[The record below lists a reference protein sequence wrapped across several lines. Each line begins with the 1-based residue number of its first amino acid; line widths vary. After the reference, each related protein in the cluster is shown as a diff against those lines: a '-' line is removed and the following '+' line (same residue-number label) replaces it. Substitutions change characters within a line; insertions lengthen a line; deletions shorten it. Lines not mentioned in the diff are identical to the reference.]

1 MRIYQA
7 FKRIG
12 YETNDGHGKSIRK
25 GYTVPR
31 MIVSNIVCFPE
42 DSRIDCTAGHAGSRS
57 RRNSGKKRAT
67 ANNSAAPFPNMGY
80 NIICACAISVTSE
93 RVEKNSAAGITGIPV
108 NIEIAKA
115 PPKISANAVAIDAAT
130 AVRRRNPDK
139 KSGKCVVAA
148 SARHRPVTIPKWAT
162 LCCKKTSIMRNNGLY
177 NKKPPMTK

>member
-1 MRIYQA
+1 MRIYQS

-12 YETNDGHGKSIRK
+12 YEANNAHSQNIRK

-31 MIVSNIVCFPE
+31 MIILNIIRFPE
-42 DSRIDCTAGHAGSRS
+42 DSRVDCTAGHAGGRRS

-67 ANNSAAPFPNMGY
+67 ANNSAAPFPNMGS

-93 RVEKNSAAGITGIPV
+93 QVEKNSAAAITGIPV

-130 AVRRRNPDK
+130 AVRRRNLDK
-139 KSGKCVVAA
+139 KAA
-148 SARHRPVTIPKWAT
+148 NMS
-162 LCCKKTSIMRNNGLY
+162 S
-177 NKKPPMTK
+177 PPQPDTDP

>member
-1 MRIYQA
+1 MRIYQS

-12 YETNDGHGKSIRK
+12 YEANNAHSQNIRK

-31 MIVSNIVCFPE
+31 MIILNIIRFPE
-42 DSRIDCTAGHAGSRS
+42 DSRVDCTAGHAGRRS

-67 ANNSAAPFPNMGY
+67 AN
-80 NIICACAISVTSE
+80 
-93 RVEKNSAAGITGIPV
+93 NSAAGITGIPV

-130 AVRRRNPDK
+130 AVRRRNLDK
-139 KSGKCVVAA
+139 KSGKYVVAA

>member
-1 MRIYQA
+1 MRIYQS

-12 YETNDGHGKSIRK
+12 YEANNDHSQNIRK

-31 MIVSNIVCFPE
+31 MIILNIIHFPE
-42 DSRIDCTAGHAGSRS
+42 DSLADCTAGHAGRRS
-57 RRNSGKKRAT
+57 RRDTGKKSAT
-67 ANNSAAPFPNMGY
+67 ANNSAAPFPNMGS

-139 KSGKCVVAA
+139 NSGKCVVAA